1 VKISFFEF
9 SVTRNEDV
17 KKVVETMKARTPEGL
32 EFRVL
37 SDQPTAV
44 DHCIKH
50 FMKCFMEA
58 VVIVNLVALFLVDW
72 AILILT

>member
-1 VKISFFEF
+1 MVAIEMRDGKIIRYF
-9 SVTRNEDV
+9 NEDV

-44 DHCIKH
+44 EHRIHH
-50 FMKCFMEA
+50 FMSCFMEA
-58 VVIVNLVALFLVDW
+58 VVIVILVALF
-72 AILILT
+72 